1 MEIDAE
7 LAKFESPRSGV
18 PSSFLSKEQNMFSEW
33 VDPHQVQETEEESE
47 PRSIRRRRK
56 RLLRIK
62 EASQAEPSLGQS
74 KRRMQEILEDDD
86 DLVPLKKPVLML
98 KAMKQ
103 RRLLISP
110 VESNELP
117 SLELPWAW
125 EPACKDRA

>member
-1 MEIDAE
+1 M
-7 LAKFESPRSGV
+7 AKFESPRSGV
-18 PSSFLSKEQNMFSEW
+18 PSSFLSKEQNMFPEW

-86 DLVPLKKPVLML
+86 DLVPLKKRYASVKSIEMA
-98 KAMKQ
+98 K
-103 RRLLISP
+103 
-110 VESNELP
+110 VVN
-117 SLELPWAW
+117 
-125 EPACKDRA
+125 